1 VGTEFRV
8 NRVTDFKQVNP
19 VAAFI
24 GDKALVVWENPQYGL
39 RGIFYGTDGSD
50 VSGSAELALVPNK
63 TLGAI
68 PAHGEVISR
77 KEPAIAV
84 LPAGDFLLFWTEE
97 TADLSVDYFWEN
109 RVILER
115 DIMGQRF
122 DATGAPVG
130 GSFRV
135 NSTTAGFQT
144 LPRVAVRN
152 GGEAVVVWMSDDRD
166 DRSTKGDG
174 IFGQVVTRN
183 GRLVGNEL
191 RIDTVPGT
199 YVFNPAVAADKQG
212 NFMVAWEACC
222 DVGND
227 LGVKARLFDRT
238 GTPRGGEMV
247 VNAAVQAGRQRRPD
261 VTLDSAGNFLV
272 TWQGFLQAPQPLLT
286 RIFGQFVSPAGRLLG
301 AQFQISKTGGE
312 DIHIAPAAALLPS
325 GGFLVTWMSWIG
337 TSPIGVRGVEID
349 AQGRLAAQE
358 LLISTGKIFPQYH
371 NAVAVGPDGDAFVS
385 WQGVANHRSSIVA
398 RQLESH

>member
-1 VGTEFRV
+1 VGTEFQV
-8 NRVTDFKQVNP
+8 NRVTDFKQINP
-19 VAAFI
+19 VAAFT
-24 GDKALVVWENPQYGL
+24 GDKALVVWENPQLGL
-39 RGIFYGTDGSD
+39 RGIFYGTDGST
-50 VSGSAELALVPNK
+50 SAELALVPNK

-84 LPAGDFLLFWTEE
+84 LPSGDFLLFWTEE

-109 RVILER
+109 RVVLER

-122 DATGAPVG
+122 DASGAPVG
-130 GSFRV
+130 SSFRV
-135 NSTTAGFQT
+135 NSTTAGFQSA
-144 LPRVAVRN
+144 PRVTVRT
-152 GGEAVVVWMSDDRD
+152 GGEAVVVWMSDDRSD
-166 DRSTKGDG
+166 LGTMGDG
-174 IFGQVVTRN
+174 IFGQAVTRN
-183 GRLVGNEL
+183 GRPVGREFHA
-191 RIDTVPGT
+191 DTAPGA

-212 NFMVAWEACC
+212 NIMVAWEACC
-222 DVGND
+222 DAGND
-227 LGVKARLFDRT
+227 LGVKARLFDRN

-261 VTLDSAGNFLV
+261 VILDSAGNFLV
-272 TWQGFLQAPQPLLT
+272 TWQGFLPPPQSSLT

-301 AQFQISKTGGE
+301 DQFQISRAGEE

-325 GGFLVTWMSWIG
+325 GGFLVTWMRWIG

-349 AQGRLAAQE
+349 AQGQRTGPEFA
-358 LLISTGKIFPQYH
+358 ISTGKIFPQYH
-371 NAVAVGPDGDAFVS
+371 NAVAVSPDGDAFVS

>member
-1 VGTEFRV
+1 
-8 NRVTDFKQVNP
+8 
-19 VAAFI
+19 
-24 GDKALVVWENPQYGL
+24 
-39 RGIFYGTDGSD
+39 
-50 VSGSAELALVPNK
+50 
-63 TLGAI
+63 
-68 PAHGEVISR
+68 
-77 KEPAIAV
+77 
-84 LPAGDFLLFWTEE
+84 
-97 TADLSVDYFWEN
+97 
-109 RVILER
+109 
-115 DIMGQRF
+115 
-122 DATGAPVG
+122 
-130 GSFRV
+130 
-135 NSTTAGFQT
+135 
-144 LPRVAVRN
+144 
-152 GGEAVVVWMSDDRD
+152 MSDDRD

-183 GRLVGNEL
+183 GRLVGNEF
-191 RIDTVPGT
+191 RVDTVPGA

-222 DVGND
+222 DAGND

-272 TWQGFLQAPQPLLT
+272 TWQGFVPASEPLLT
-286 RIFGQFVSPAGRLLG
+286 RIFGQFMSPAGRLLG
-301 AQFQISKTGGE
+301 AQFQISKGGE
-312 DIHIAPAAALLPS
+312 EDLHISPAAALLPS

-349 AQGRLAAQE
+349 TQGRRVGQE
-358 LLISTGKIFPQYH
+358 FPISTGKIFPQYH
-371 NAVAVGPDGDAFVS
+371 NAVAVDGDGDAFVS